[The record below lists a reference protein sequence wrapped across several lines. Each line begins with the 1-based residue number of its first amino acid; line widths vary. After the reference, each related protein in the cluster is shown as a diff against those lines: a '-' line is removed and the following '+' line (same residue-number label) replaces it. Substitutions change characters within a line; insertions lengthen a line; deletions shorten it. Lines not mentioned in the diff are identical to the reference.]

1 VHVCIS
7 ILYNR
12 ACGCSK
18 CGEVSCPSAPG
29 HMVTWGRGAWII
41 WCYIICFVELF
52 LVAGA
57 FSHEYSGNLAYA
69 LPSAC
74 KPEACTPIRVLACV
88 PGRTCGA
95 PP

>member
-1 VHVCIS
+1 MCVSLSCTTVHADAANAVRCH
-7 ILYNR
+7 
-12 ACGCSK
+12 
-18 CGEVSCPSAPG
+18 APLPQ
-29 HMVTWGRGAWII
+29 VI